1 MFPRAVFVHGLYTY
15 SKADQQKRS
24 EEMSEV
30 VIKQRNRQK
39 WLVISILIILVA
51 LVVFWAWHTLNT
63 LYQPVDARDKSQID
77 VIIPAQAT
85 APQIAAILDKEKLIR
100 SQTVFLLYCRRAEL
114 DSRLKAGHYRFSRSL
129 STPQIAELIAQGHVA
144 GISFTVPEGYT
155 IKQIGDLLV
164 KHNICTEE
172 DWKAALWET
181 YDYDFLDGVPVDTKD
196 PLEGFLFPDTY
207 EIEEG
212 NSAIQIVD
220 QMLKNFG
227 KHWAKYSG
235 QAVSQNK
242 SVYETVI
249 LASIIEREAMV
260 DGERPLISGV
270 IQNRLRTGMLLQL
283 CPTVLYCIGQPEK
296 VNVSYQDLEVDS
308 PYNTYKYP
316 GLTPGPISCPGD
328 ASLAAALNPQASPY
342 FYYVAKGDGTHYFS
356 RTYQEHLQAQR
367 RYSN

>member
-1 MFPRAVFVHGLYTY
+1 
-15 SKADQQKRS
+15 
-24 EEMSEV
+24 MSEL

-39 WLVISILIILVA
+39 RLIIIIMIA
-51 LVVFWAWHTLNT
+51 LLISVVFWAWRSLNA
-63 LYQPVDARDKSQID
+63 LYEPVDVKDKNGID
-77 VIIPAQAT
+77 IVIPAQAT
-85 APQIAAILDKEKLIR
+85 APQIAAILDMERLIR
-100 SQTVFLLYCRRAEL
+100 SQTAFLLYCRHNDL
-114 DSRLKAGHYRFSRSL
+114 DSQLKAGHYRFNRSQGI
-129 STPQIAELIAQGHVA
+129 PQIASLIAQGHVV

-155 IKQIGDLLV
+155 IKQIGDVLV
-164 KHNICTEE
+164 KKNICTQE

-181 YDYDFLDGVPVDTKD
+181 YDYDFLEGIPVDTKD

-212 NSAIQIVD
+212 TTAIQIVD

-227 KHWAKYSG
+227 RHWDKYAA
-235 QAVSQNK
+235 QANSQNK
-242 SVYETVI
+242 SVYDTVI
-249 LASIIEREAMV
+249 LASIIEKEAMV
-260 DGERPLISGV
+260 DSERRIISGV

-316 GLTPGPISCPGD
+316 GLPPGPISCPGD
-328 ASLAAALNPQASPY
+328 ASIGAAINPLPTPF

-367 RYSN
+367 RYNQ